1 MRNYKKD
8 VKEILA
14 RGNKTVCFDCN
25 MPNPQW
31 ASVTFGIFICLECAG
46 THRSYGASTSR
57 VKSVNMDDWSER
69 EYLAMHLGGNRDFES
84 FVAKHNLNRKED
96 MFYKGKLVAEY
107 AERLKAKIDQIATEK
122 TEKVHESVLQERGRK
137 DMKMHASNAMHHR
150 ERRQETGRRPLTS
163 TFWGSREKSSIHH
176 ALNTTVMV
184 VGKSVAAGARIIKEK
199 TVEYGEKLSENVV
212 KPSIRMLK
220 ERRVLGAKR
229 TQESTNV
236 VDVRPKEVQKEDA
249 SWSRWD

>member
-8 VKEILA
+8 VKEILS
-14 RGNKTVCFDCN
+14 RGNKIVCFDCN

-69 EYLAMHLGGNRDFES
+69 EYLAMRIGGNSEFES
-84 FVAKHNLNRKED
+84 FVAKHNMNRKEE
-96 MFYKGKLVAEY
+96 MFYSGRLVAEY
-107 AERLKAKIDQIATEK
+107 ADKLKAKIDQTAAEETEK
-122 TEKVHESVLQERGRK
+122 THDSVLQERGK
-137 DMKMHASNAMHHR
+137 KSTKTHAVSSLNS
-150 ERRQETGRRPLTS
+150 ERRQDASGMPLSGTFRGSSET
-163 TFWGSREKSSIHH
+163 SSIHH
-176 ALNTTVMV
+176 ALNTTITV

-199 TVEYGEKLSENVV
+199 TVEYGGKLSENVV

-220 ERRVLGAKR
+220 ERRMPASKKVQG
-229 TQESTNV
+229 SPNV
-236 VDVRPKEVQKEDA
+236 VDVRPKETQKEDTA
-249 SWSRWD
+249 WSRWD